1 MWGWALNHFKR
12 KTENLSNANAKR
24 FQMDRRATDG
34 LLIQKNCIF
43 YISYVVFFSFFF
55 FVSLSFFAFFLVFF
69 FGDSIQ
75 NSEYS
80 FFSVLPLARLT
91 VNFFEHEKHIRT
103 LMGPP
108 LCTPFNRY
116 VTTLA
121 TYSLHI
127 PPLPDANIKN

>member
-43 YISYVVFFSFFF
+43 YISYVVFFAF
-55 FVSLSFFAFFLVFF
+55 FVYLSFFAFFLVFF
-69 FGDSIQ
+69 SVIPFKIQSIL
-75 NSEYS
+75 
-80 FFSVLPLARLT
+80 FFSALPLARLT

-127 PPLPDANIKN
+127 PPLPDANMKY

>member
-1 MWGWALNHFKR
+1 MGLGIKSLQKKNGKLEQCECKAIPNGSTGDGRAPYLEKLYILYILR
-12 KTENLSNANAKR
+12 R
-24 FQMDRRATDG
+24 FFRFF
-34 LLIQKNCIF
+34 CF
-43 YISYVVFFSFFF
+43 FVVFCVFSC
-55 FVSLSFFAFFLVFF
+55 FF

-80 FFSVLPLARLT
+80 FFLSVLPLARLT

-108 LCTPFNRY
+108 LCTPFSRY

-127 PPLPDANIKN
+127 PPLSDANMKY